1 MRLSK
6 IKLSGFK
13 TFVDPTTLTLPSN
26 LVGIVG
32 PNGCGKSNVIDAVRW
47 VLGESSAKYL
57 RGDSMADVIFN
68 GSSSRKPVSTASI
81 ELFFDNSEKKIGGEY
96 ATYNEISTK
105 RIISRDGHSQYFLN
119 GTKCRRKDITGLF
132 LGTGLGP
139 RSYAIVQQDTISR
152 LIEAKPEDM
161 RIFLEEASGIS
172 KYKQKRKETKSR
184 IKSTKENLSRL
195 NDLRDEIVKQI
206 KRLKSQA
213 NAAKRYKNYKTR
225 EKDIHAEILFTKI
238 NNLLSELIDKG
249 EETRQYQN
257 QYDHQLTELRKI
269 EADIEDQRVVDS
281 EASQKYNDF
290 QQKHFE
296 LQSKIARLE
305 QSIEYEKELESQKN
319 VNVQE
324 INKELKRIE
333 SEYTEDS
340 QKIKQMSSELIKL
353 DKAIAAK
360 AQNISNLKEG
370 LNQTESNI
378 LDVNAQNESVKEK
391 IGELK
396 TIVETETVKIKILS
410 DQMTQREGQKKV
422 IKNLHG
428 IETNF
433 NALVKEIEQLEEI
446 LDKTY
451 IVNKEKIF
459 LTLTN
464 RLQRLRIK
472 IEFLNAN
479 FKTIEDEIIQNEK
492 QIQSSSQNLET
503 AQEKL
508 DHLIQQK
515 MQLDK
520 QKTDLSNQANKQ
532 KQKLNSMIPLLQKEE
547 LSAES
552 NRSTVSALSNAM
564 NRLESQRIQFKTK
577 SLEITKPT
585 TKKIDSK
592 KEGRAEL
599 KTLLNESLE
608 SEQTLNTFREELE
621 KSQSVLRDYEIDR
634 TNRNSEVNLSRES
647 LEKYKL
653 SIRELE
659 VRKEGF
665 DEQLK
670 ESGYDFQVMKEKFKK
685 TIDEAELT
693 EELEKIL
700 RSIEKLGPINLAA
713 SDEHEEENKRKENLD
728 SQFDDLNR
736 ALETLNGAINK
747 IDNESMK
754 RFTDTFKRIN
764 TSLDSYFPKLFD
776 GGKAYLELEN
786 NDALNGGIFIMAR
799 PPGKRN
805 SNIHLLSGGEKALT
819 AVALLFSFFDLNP
832 APFCLLDEVDAPLD
846 DTNVGRFCEI
856 VREMSGN
863 VQFVV
868 VTHNKSTM
876 ELTKQLIGVSMS
888 EPGVSRLVSVD
899 LDEAVALTDEAK
911 IK

>member
-13 TFVDPTTLTLPSN
+13 TFVDPTTLALPSN

-57 RGDSMADVIFN
+57 RGESMADVIFN

-81 ELFFDNSEKKIGGEY
+81 ELFFDNSQKKIGGEY
-96 ATYNEISTK
+96 SKYNEISTR
-105 RIISRDGHSQYFLN
+105 RIISRDGQSQYFLN
-119 GTKCRRKDITGLF
+119 GTKCRRKDVTGLF

-152 LIEAKPEDM
+152 LIEAKPEDI

-172 KYKQKRKETKSR
+172 KYKQKRKETESR
-184 IKSTKENLSRL
+184 IKNTKENLSRL

-213 NAAKRYKNYKTR
+213 NAAKRYKKYKSR

-238 NNLLSELIDKG
+238 NNLLSELTNKG
-249 EETRQYQN
+249 EESKQYQN
-257 QYDHQLTELRKI
+257 QYDQQLTGLRKI
-269 EADIEDQRVVDS
+269 EADIEDQRVIDS
-281 EASQKYNDF
+281 QANQKYNDF
-290 QQKHFE
+290 QQQHFE

-340 QKIKQMSSELIKL
+340 QKIKEISSDLIKL
-353 DKAIAAK
+353 DEAITTK
-360 AQNISNLKEG
+360 AQNINNLKKT
-370 LNQTESNI
+370 LSQTESNI
-378 LDVNAQNESVKEK
+378 QSVDTNNESVKEE
-391 IGELK
+391 IGQLN
-396 TIVETETVKIKILS
+396 TIVETEAVKIKVLS
-410 DQMTQREGQKKV
+410 DQMRQREGQKKV

-433 NALVKEIEQLEEI
+433 NALVREIDQLEEI
-446 LDKTY
+446 LEKTY
-451 IVNKEKIF
+451 IDNKDNIF
-459 LTLTN
+459 QALTN
-464 RLQRLRIK
+464 RLQTLEGK
-472 IEFLNAN
+472 IEFLSAN

-503 AQEKL
+503 AQGKL

-515 MQLDK
+515 RQLDEQK
-520 QKTDLSNQANKQ
+520 QDLSNQANKQ
-532 KQKLNSMIPLLQKEE
+532 KQKLNNLIPLLQEEE
-547 LSAES
+547 LNAES
-552 NRSTVSALSNAM
+552 NRSTISALNNAM
-564 NRLESQRIQFKTK
+564 NRLESQRIQYKTK

-585 TKKIDSK
+585 AEKIDSK
-592 KEGRAEL
+592 KEGRAKLEN
-599 KTLLNESLE
+599 LLNQSLE

-634 TNRNSEVNLSRES
+634 TNKNSEVNLSRES

-659 VRKEGF
+659 VRKEGM

-670 ESGYDFQVMKEKFKK
+670 ESGYDFQTMKEKFQKV
-685 TIDEAELT
+685 IDEAELSN
-693 EELEKIL
+693 ELEKIL
-700 RSIEKLGPINLAA
+700 SSIEKLGPINLAA
-713 SDEHEEENKRKENLD
+713 SNEHEEANERKENLD

-747 IDNESMK
+747 IDDESMK
-754 RFTDTFKRIN
+754 RFSNTFEKIN
-764 TSLDSYFPKLFD
+764 ASLENYFPKLFD

-786 NDALNGGIFIMAR
+786 NDSLNGGVVVMAR

-819 AVALLFSFFDLNP
+819 AVALLFSIFELNP

-856 VREMSGN
+856 VRSMSSN

-876 ELTKQLIGVSMS
+876 ELTNQLIGVSMS

-899 LDEAVALTDEAK
+899 LDEAVALTDE
-911 IK
+911 IET

>member
-13 TFVDPTTLTLPSN
+13 TFVDPTTITLPSN

-81 ELFFDNSEKKIGGEY
+81 ELFFDNSEKTIGGEY

-161 RIFLEEASGIS
+161 RAFLEEASGIS
-172 KYKQKRKETKSR
+172 KYKQKRKETESR
-184 IKSTKENLSRL
+184 IKNTKENLSRL

-238 NNLLSELIDKG
+238 NNLLSELVDKG
-249 EETRQYQN
+249 EETRQHQN
-257 QYDHQLTELRKI
+257 QYDHQLTGLRKI
-269 EADIEDQRVVDS
+269 EADIEDQKVIDS

-340 QKIKQMSSELIKL
+340 QKIKQISLELIKL
-353 DKAIAAK
+353 DEAITTK
-360 AQNISNLKEG
+360 AQNINILKET
-370 LNQTESNI
+370 LNQTKSNI
-378 LDVNAQNESVKEK
+378 QDVDVQNESVKEQ

-396 TIVETETVKIKILS
+396 TIVETEAVKIKILS
-410 DQMTQREGQKKV
+410 EQMKQREDQKKV

-451 IVNKEKIF
+451 IVNKDEIF
-459 LTLTN
+459 QTLTKK
-464 RLQRLRIK
+464 LQKLGER
-472 IEFLNAN
+472 IEFLSAN
-479 FKTIEDEIIQNEK
+479 FKTIEDEIIQSEK
-492 QIQSSSQNLET
+492 QIQSSSQNLEV

-508 DHLIQQK
+508 DHLNQQK
-515 MQLDK
+515 KQLDK

-532 KQKLNSMIPLLQKEE
+532 KQKLNSMIPLLQQEE
-547 LSAES
+547 LNAES

-585 TKKIDSK
+585 TRKIDSN

-621 KSQSVLRDYEIDR
+621 KSQSVLRNYEIDR

-670 ESGYDFQVMKEKFKK
+670 ENGYDFQVMKDKFKK
-685 TIDEAELT
+685 SIDETELT

-754 RFTDTFKRIN
+754 RFTDTFKKIN
-764 TSLDSYFPKLFD
+764 TSLESYFPKLFD

-819 AVALLFSFFDLNP
+819 AVALLFSIFELNP

-899 LDEAVALTDEAK
+899 IDEAVALTDEA
-911 IK
+911 

>member
-1 MRLSK
+1 
-6 IKLSGFK
+6 
-13 TFVDPTTLTLPSN
+13 
-26 LVGIVG
+26 
-32 PNGCGKSNVIDAVRW
+32 
-47 VLGESSAKYL
+47 
-57 RGDSMADVIFN
+57 MADVIFN

-81 ELFFDNSEKKIGGEY
+81 ELFFDNSEKTIGGEY

-105 RIISRDGHSQYFLN
+105 RIISRDGNSQYFLN

-172 KYKQKRKETKSR
+172 KYKQKRKETESR
-184 IKSTKENLSRL
+184 IKNTKENLSRL

-213 NAAKRYKNYKTR
+213 NAAKRYKKYKSR

-238 NNLLSELIDKG
+238 NNLLSELTNKG
-249 EETRQYQN
+249 EESKQYQN
-257 QYDHQLTELRKI
+257 QYDQQLTGLRKI
-269 EADIEDQRVVDS
+269 EADIEDKRVIDS
-281 EASQKYNDF
+281 QANQKYNDF
-290 QQKHFE
+290 QQQHFE

-340 QKIKQMSSELIKL
+340 QKIKEISSDLIKL
-353 DKAIAAK
+353 DEAITTK
-360 AQNISNLKEG
+360 AQNINNLKKT
-370 LNQTESNI
+370 LSQTESNI
-378 LDVNAQNESVKEK
+378 QSVDTNNESVKEE
-391 IGELK
+391 IGQLN
-396 TIVETETVKIKILS
+396 TIVETEAVKIKVLS
-410 DQMTQREGQKKV
+410 DQITQREDQKKV

-433 NALVKEIEQLEEI
+433 KALVRDIDQLEEI
-446 LDKTY
+446 LEKTY
-451 IVNKEKIF
+451 IDNKDNIF
-459 LTLTN
+459 QALTN
-464 RLQRLRIK
+464 RLQTLGEK
-472 IEFLNAN
+472 IEYLSTN
-479 FKTIEDEIIQNEK
+479 FKTIEDEIIQNEE
-492 QIQSSSQNLET
+492 QIQSSSLNLET
-503 AQEKL
+503 VQGKL
-508 DHLIQQK
+508 DLLIQQK
-515 MQLDK
+515 MQLDERK
-520 QKTDLSNQANKQ
+520 QDLSNQANKQ
-532 KQKLNSMIPLLQKEE
+532 KQKLNNLIPQLQEEE
-547 LSAES
+547 LNAES
-552 NRSTVSALSNAM
+552 NRSTISALNNAM
-564 NRLESQRIQFKTK
+564 NRLESQRIQYKTK

-585 TKKIDSK
+585 AEKIDSK
-592 KEGRAEL
+592 KEGRTEL
-599 KTLLNESLE
+599 KTLLNQSLE

-621 KSQSVLRDYEIDR
+621 KSQSVLRNYEIDR
-634 TNRNSEVNLSRES
+634 TNKNSEVNLSRES

-670 ESGYDFQVMKEKFKK
+670 ESGYDFQVMKDKLQKL
-685 TIDEAELT
+685 IDEAELSN
-693 EELEKIL
+693 ELEKIL
-700 RSIEKLGPINLAA
+700 LSIKKLGPINLAA
-713 SDEHEEENKRKENLD
+713 SNEHEEANERKENLD

-736 ALETLNGAINK
+736 ALETLNDAINK

-754 RFTDTFKRIN
+754 RFTNTFEKIN
-764 TSLDSYFPKLFD
+764 LSLENYFPKLFD

-786 NDALNGGIFIMAR
+786 NDSLNGGIVVMAR

-819 AVALLFSFFDLNP
+819 AVALLFSIFELNP

-856 VREMSGN
+856 VREMSDN

-899 LDEAVALTDEAK
+899 LDEAVALTDE
-911 IK
+911 IKA